1 MKSKL
6 DVAANVAIIALCLV
20 VGAVLIKNHFLT
32 PTPAAPPGAVDREAQ
47 IEGQASPELASLAAT
62 HDADRMVVVALAPG
76 CRFCTDSM
84 PFYKRLI
91 EERDAQGSDV
101 PVIATVASEEMIE
114 GERDVMNEAQVTP
127 DDLVAMS
134 LSGIGVTGTPTL
146 LLVDRQGTVLEA
158 WIGMQQPD
166 GEEEI
171 IEAALG

>member
-32 PTPAAPPGAVDREAQ
+32 PTPAAPPSAVDREAE
-47 IEGQASPELASLAAT
+47 IEGKASPELASLAAT

-76 CRFCTDSM
+76 CRFCTESM

-91 EERDAQGSDV
+91 EERDAQGAGV

-114 GERDVMNEAQVTP
+114 GERQVMDEAQVSP
-127 DDLVAMS
+127 DDLVALS
-134 LSGIGVTGTPTL
+134 LGDVGVSGTPTL
-146 LLVDRQGTVLEA
+146 LLVDRDGTVLEA

-171 IEAALG
+171 LEAAFG